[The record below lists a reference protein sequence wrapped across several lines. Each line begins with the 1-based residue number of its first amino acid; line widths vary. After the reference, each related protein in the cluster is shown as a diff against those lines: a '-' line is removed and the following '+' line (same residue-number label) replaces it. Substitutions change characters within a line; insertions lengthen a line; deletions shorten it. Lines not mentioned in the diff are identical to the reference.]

1 MVDHSFLTLPQ
12 NELDY
17 ITAIGP
23 LALGEGP
30 MPVLEQAWAECVAG
44 RVEPHPGVRPVIWAS
59 WRRSLDRGIDPD
71 DGRYRFVPPQVLAE
85 KLTGHAL
92 LIQTAQEVMR
102 GLLAYNPRGHINLTD
117 ADGTTLS
124 FCGLDITP
132 VGSRL
137 SESVQGTNCTGLAI
151 AEDRLVYVL
160 ADENFASGLR
170 QRRMHCAAAPI
181 RNANGDTLAIL
192 TLTAEPGWFHFHTLG
207 TVQAAA
213 EAVSRQMALQMLL
226 DEQRSVLEVLNEGL
240 VVLDDKGRIKA
251 LNRYAR
257 QLFRAGPEL
266 LDCPF
271 QQLGHSE
278 LNEDIM
284 QRQGEALRDLDCT
297 FQLHDGTQLACLVSV
312 CLTGQ
317 GGRIVS
323 LRENRR
329 IREITRRIMGTQA
342 RHTFE
347 TIQGSSRGIQDALR
361 LGRIASRSEATT
373 LILGESGTGK
383 ELFAQAIH
391 NASDRSSGPF
401 VAVNCG
407 AIPRDLVQSELFGHV
422 EGAFTGSARGGAAGK
437 FELADG
443 GTIFLDEIGDMSF
456 DAQVSLLRVL
466 QEGEV
471 TRVGASKSRQ
481 VDVRII
487 AATHRNLSHAVGE
500 GAFREDLYYRLNV
513 LSLTVPPLRMRKE
526 DIPLLARHFLERCAR
541 SLRKAVS
548 GISTPAMDALMAYA
562 WPGNVRELEN
572 TLERATNL
580 AYTEL
585 VQPGDLPLEIM
596 QASFRPSLTS
606 RPEYSE
612 GADLPTQEMNAII
625 GALKHTHGNI
635 RLAAR
640 HLKVSRGGLYNKM
653 NRFGIRADDFRQT
666 DLAMSAGL
674 AYRVP
679 PLG

>member
-1 MVDHSFLTLPQ
+1 MADHSFLTLPQ

-23 LALGEGP
+23 LALNDGP
-30 MPVLEQAWAECVAG
+30 MLELQQAWRECLAG
-44 RVEPHPGVRPVIWAS
+44 RVDPHPVVRPVIWAS
-59 WRRSLDRGIDPD
+59 WRRSIDKGIDPED
-71 DGRYRFVPPQVLAE
+71 AEYRFVTPTDLAE
-85 KLTGHAL
+85 KLSVNAL
-92 LIQTAQEVMR
+92 LIETAQEVMR

-117 ADGTTLS
+117 PQGTTLS

-160 ADENFASGLR
+160 AEENFAHGLR

-181 RNANGDTLAIL
+181 RNANGETLAIL

-213 EAVSRQMALQMLL
+213 EAVSRQMALQTLL

-240 VVLDDKGRIKA
+240 VVLDDKGCIKA

-257 QLFRAGPEL
+257 QLFRVGPEL
-266 LDCPF
+266 LERPF
-271 QQLGHSE
+271 LQLGQSE
-278 LNEDIM
+278 LNEEIM

-329 IREITRRIMGTQA
+329 IREITRRIMGAQA
-342 RHTFE
+342 RYTFDS
-347 TIQGSSRGIQDALR
+347 IQGNSRIMQDALR
-361 LGRIASRSEATT
+361 LGRIASRSDSTT

-391 NASDRSSGPF
+391 NASERSSGPF

-407 AIPRDLVQSELFGHV
+407 AIPRELVQSELFGHI
-422 EGAFTGSARGGAAGK
+422 EGAFTGSARGGSAGK

-471 TRVGASKSRQ
+471 TRVGARKSRQ

-487 AATHRNLSHAVGE
+487 AATHRNLSQAVAE

-513 LSLTVPPLRMRKE
+513 LNLTVPPLRMRKE
-526 DIPLLARHFLERCAR
+526 DISLLAQHFLDRCAQ
-541 SLRKAVS
+541 SLRKSVS
-548 GISTPAMDALMAYA
+548 GISTPALDALMAYS

-580 AYTEL
+580 AATASI
-585 VQPGDLPLEIM
+585 QPGDLPLEII
-596 QASFRPSLTS
+596 QASLRPQPPS
-606 RPEYSE
+606 RPEYNDAPDL
-612 GADLPTQEMNAII
+612 GAHEMNAII
-625 GALKHTHGNI
+625 DALKHTNGNI

-640 HLKVSRGGLYNKM
+640 QLKVSRGGLYNKM
-653 NRFGIRADDFRQT
+653 NRFGLSADAFR
-666 DLAMSAGL
+666 
-674 AYRVP
+674 
-679 PLG
+679 

>member
-1 MVDHSFLTLPQ
+1 MADHSFLTLPQ

-23 LALGEGP
+23 LALNDGP
-30 MPVLEQAWAECVAG
+30 MLELQQAWRECLAG
-44 RVEPHPGVRPVIWAS
+44 RVDPHPVVRPVIWAS
-59 WRRSLDRGIDPD
+59 WRRSIDKGIDPED
-71 DGRYRFVPPQVLAE
+71 AEYRFVTPTDLAE
-85 KLTGHAL
+85 KLSVNAL
-92 LIQTAQEVMR
+92 LIETAQEVMR

-117 ADGTTLS
+117 PQGTTLS

-137 SESVQGTNCTGLAI
+137 LESIQGTNCTGLAI

-160 ADENFASGLR
+160 AEENFANGLR

-181 RNANGDTLAIL
+181 RNASGETLAIL
-192 TLTAEPGWFHFHTLG
+192 TLTAELGWFHFHTLG

-213 EAVSRQMALQMLL
+213 EAVSRQMALQILL

-240 VVLDDKGRIKA
+240 VVLDDKGCIKA

-257 QLFRAGPEL
+257 QLFRVGPEL
-266 LDCPF
+266 LERPF
-271 QQLGHSE
+271 LQLGQSE
-278 LNEDIM
+278 LNEEIM

-297 FQLHDGTQLACLVSV
+297 FQLHDGTQLVCLVSV

-329 IREITRRIMGTQA
+329 IREITRRIMGAQA
-342 RHTFE
+342 RYTFDS
-347 TIQGSSRGIQDALR
+347 IQGHSRVMQDALR
-361 LGRIASRSEATT
+361 LGRIASRSDSTT

-407 AIPRDLVQSELFGHV
+407 AIPRELVQSELFGHV
-422 EGAFTGSARGGAAGK
+422 EGAFTGSARGGSAGK

-471 TRVGASKSRQ
+471 TRVGARKSRQ

-487 AATHRNLSHAVGE
+487 AATHRNLSQAVAE

-513 LSLTVPPLRMRKE
+513 LNLTVPPLRMRKE
-526 DIPLLARHFLERCAR
+526 DISLLAQHFLDRCAQ
-541 SLRKAVS
+541 SLRKSVS
-548 GISTPAMDALMAYA
+548 GISTPALDALMAYS

-580 AYTEL
+580 AASASI
-585 VQPGDLPLEIM
+585 QPGDLPLEIL
-596 QASFRPSLTS
+596 QASLRPQPPS
-606 RPEYSE
+606 RPEYNDAPDL
-612 GADLPTQEMNAII
+612 GAHEMNAII
-625 GALKHTHGNI
+625 DALKHTNGNI
-635 RLAAR
+635 RLAAKQ
-640 HLKVSRGGLYNKM
+640 LKVSRGGLYNKM
-653 NRFGIRADDFRQT
+653 NRFGLSADAFR
-666 DLAMSAGL
+666 
-674 AYRVP
+674 
-679 PLG
+679 

>member
-1 MVDHSFLTLPQ
+1 MADHSFLTLPQ

-23 LALGEGP
+23 LALNDGP
-30 MPVLEQAWAECVAG
+30 MLELQQAWRECLAG
-44 RVEPHPGVRPVIWAS
+44 RVDPHPVVRPVIWAS
-59 WRRSLDRGIDPD
+59 WRRSIDKGIDPED
-71 DGRYRFVPPQVLAE
+71 AEYRFVTPTDLAE
-85 KLTGHAL
+85 KLSVNAL
-92 LIQTAQEVMR
+92 LIETAQEVMR

-117 ADGTTLS
+117 PQGTTLS

-160 ADENFASGLR
+160 AEENFAHGLR

-181 RNANGDTLAIL
+181 RNANGETLAIL

-213 EAVSRQMALQMLL
+213 EAVSRQMALQTLL

-240 VVLDDKGRIKA
+240 VVLDDKGCIKA

-257 QLFRAGPEL
+257 QLFRVGPEL
-266 LDCPF
+266 LERPF
-271 QQLGHSE
+271 LQLGQSE
-278 LNEDIM
+278 LNEEIM

-329 IREITRRIMGTQA
+329 IREITRRIMGAQA
-342 RHTFE
+342 RYTFDS
-347 TIQGSSRGIQDALR
+347 IQGNSRIMQDALR
-361 LGRIASRSEATT
+361 LGRIASRSDSTT

-391 NASDRSSGPF
+391 NASERSSGPF

-407 AIPRDLVQSELFGHV
+407 AIPRELVQSELFGHV
-422 EGAFTGSARGGAAGK
+422 EGAFTGSARGGSAGK

-471 TRVGASKSRQ
+471 TRVGARKSRQ

-487 AATHRNLSHAVGE
+487 AATHRNLSQAVAE

-513 LSLTVPPLRMRKE
+513 LNLTVPPLRMRKE
-526 DIPLLARHFLERCAR
+526 DISLLAQHFLDRCAQ
-541 SLRKAVS
+541 SLRKSVS
-548 GISTPAMDALMAYA
+548 GISTPALDALMAYS

-580 AYTEL
+580 AATASI
-585 VQPGDLPLEIM
+585 QPGDLPLEII
-596 QASFRPSLTS
+596 QASLRPQPPS
-606 RPEYSE
+606 RSEYNDAPDL
-612 GADLPTQEMNAII
+612 GAHEMNAII
-625 GALKHTHGNI
+625 DALKHTNGNI

-640 HLKVSRGGLYNKM
+640 QLKVSRGGLYNKM
-653 NRFGIRADDFRQT
+653 NRFGLSADAFR
-666 DLAMSAGL
+666 
-674 AYRVP
+674 
-679 PLG
+679 